1 MVNYRGIFMTLAPGS
16 GNLAFKSYNLVV
28 SDTLKPSLSSSKTA
42 IKMIKP
48 LDCLLR
54 QGENSLQI
62 FEL

>member
-1 MVNYRGIFMTLAPGS
+1 MTLAPGS